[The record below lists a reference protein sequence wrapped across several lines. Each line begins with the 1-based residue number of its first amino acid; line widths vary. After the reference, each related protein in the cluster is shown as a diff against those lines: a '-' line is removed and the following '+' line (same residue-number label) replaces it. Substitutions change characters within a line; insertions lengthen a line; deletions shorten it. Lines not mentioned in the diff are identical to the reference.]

1 MNILFDIEFLLR
13 TYGYVGI
20 FVVVFLESGVVFML
34 PGDSLLFTAGL
45 LAYAVNLNIFI
56 LIPII
61 FVATFLGGISGYFV
75 GVYIESLRKY
85 EIFKKILKPEYIL
98 EAHKFFEKHGKFAII
113 ISRFLPI
120 LRTFTPMV
128 AGIARMSKRSF
139 ILYSLISSLL
149 WSTTVT
155 LLGYFLGQSFP
166 QIKNY
171 LSLVILLVVIVS
183 ILPAIWHWLRTRQ
196 THSSF

>member
-13 TYGYVGI
+13 TYGYIGI
-20 FVVVFLESGVVFML
+20 FVVVFIESGIFFML

-45 LAYAVNLNIFI
+45 LAYTVNLNIFI
-56 LIPII
+56 LIPVI
-61 FVATFLGGISGYFV
+61 FVATFLGGISGYFI

-85 EIFKKILKPEYIL
+85 EIFKKILKPEYIIKTHNFL
-98 EAHKFFEKHGKFAII
+98 EKHGKFAII

-128 AGIARMSKRSF
+128 SGIARMSKRSF

-149 WSTTVT
+149 WSTSVT
-155 LLGYFLGQSFP
+155 LLGYFLGHSFP

-196 THSSF
+196 THL